1 MMSAKLWAPA
11 LTACALATSLA
22 LVGCSKD
29 PKDAQQGSA
38 AAQKM
43 PPTEVGV
50 IVAQPQSV
58 EQTVELSGRT
68 AAYQISEVRP
78 QASGVILKR
87 LFSEGSFVREGQ
99 PLYEIDSRI
108 NRASVESARANLT
121 RQQANLGRQE
131 ATIARQQA
139 NLGVLRV
146 KEGRYRQLVSSNAIS
161 KQEYDDAVAQVKL
174 AEADLAASKA
184 DFAGTQADINA
195 TQAELR
201 SAEVNLGYSTVRSPI
216 SGQSGRSSVTA
227 GALVTASQAN
237 ALVTIQQLDPIY
249 VDINQSSAELLRL
262 RQQLAQGSID
272 RSNNTKVRLKLEDGS
287 IYPVEGNLAFSDAS
301 VNPDTGSVT
310 LRAVFSNPNHLLLP
324 GMFANAQI
332 VQGVIPNAYLIPQAA
347 ITRTPTGQAMAM
359 LVNAKGQV
367 ESRPVTTS
375 GIQGQNWIVTEGLS
389 TGDKVIVDG
398 IAKVKAEQ
406 QVVAK
411 PYQPQAAAPQG
422 ANPKA
427 GQPKADEKAQ
437 PAQQNNT
444 TEQKATSA

>member
-29 PKDAQQGSA
+29 PKDAQQGGA

-58 EQTVELSGRT
+58 EQSVELSGRT
-68 AAYQISEVRP
+68 SAYQVSEVRP

-87 LFSEGSFVREGQ
+87 LFAEGSFVREGQ
-99 PLYEIDSRI
+99 PLYEIDSST
-108 NRASVESARANLT
+108 NRANLDNAKASLV
-121 RQQANLGRQE
+121 RQQANLNALQVK
-131 ATIARQQA
+131 A
-139 NLGVLRV
+139 N
-146 KEGRYRQLVSSNAIS
+146 RYRQLVGINAVS
-161 KQEYDDAVAQVKL
+161 KQEYDDLLAQIKL
-174 AEADLAASKA
+174 AEADIAAS
-184 DFAGTQADINA
+184 NA
-195 TQAELR
+195 VVKNAQID
-201 SAEVNLGYSTVRSPI
+201 LGYSTVRSPI

-227 GALVTASQAN
+227 GALVTANQAN

-287 IYPVEGNLAFSDAS
+287 TYPVEGNLAFSDAS

-359 LVNAKGQV
+359 LVNAKGAV
-367 ESRPVTTS
+367 EARPITTV
-375 GIQGQNWIVTEGLS
+375 GVQGQDWIVTQGLN

-398 IAKVKAEQ
+398 IAKVKPEQ

-422 ANPKA
+422 ATPAATQQKTGGA
-427 GQPKADEKAQ
+427 AQ
-437 PAQQNNT
+437 PAQQDKA
-444 TEQKATSA
+444 TEQKATSNA

>member
-11 LTACALATSLA
+11 LTACALATSIA

-29 PKDAQQGSA
+29 PKEAQQGA

-68 AAYQISEVRP
+68 SAYQISDVRP
-78 QASGVILKR
+78 QTSGVILKR
-87 LFSEGSFVREGQ
+87 LFTEGSFVREGQ
-99 PLYEIDSRI
+99 PLYEIDA
-108 NRASVESARANLT
+108 NTNRANLESAKAAVV
-121 RQQANLGRQE
+121 RQQANLNALQVK
-131 ATIARQQA
+131 A
-139 NLGVLRV
+139 N
-146 KEGRYRQLVSSNAIS
+146 RYRQLIGINAVS
-161 KQEYDDAVAQVKL
+161 KQEYDDLAAQVKL
-174 AEADLAASKA
+174 AEADVTAA
-184 DFAGTQADINA
+184 QASLKNA
-195 TQAELR
+195 QID
-201 SAEVNLGYSTVRSPI
+201 LGYSTVRSPI

-227 GALVTASQAN
+227 GALVTANQAN

-249 VDINQSSAELLRL
+249 VDINQSSTELLRL
-262 RQQLAQGSID
+262 RQQLSQGSID

-287 IYPVEGNLAFSDAS
+287 YYSVEGNLAFSDAS
-301 VNPDTGSVT
+301 VNPDTGTVT

-332 VQGVIPNAYLIPQAA
+332 VQGVIPNAILIPQAA

-359 LVNAKGQV
+359 LVNAKGAV
-367 ESRPVTTS
+367 EARPVTTS
-375 GIQGQNWIVTEGLS
+375 GVQGQNWIVTQGLQA
-389 TGDKVIVDG
+389 GEKVIVDG
-398 IAKVKAEQ
+398 IAKVKPEQ

-422 ANPKA
+422 QPAA
-427 GQPKADEKAQ
+427 GAQSGTAAQ
-437 PAQQNNT
+437 PAQQPKP
-444 TEQKATSA
+444 TEQKATSHA

>member
-11 LTACALATSLA
+11 LTACALATSIA

-29 PKDAQQGSA
+29 TKQAEQGA

-68 AAYQISEVRP
+68 SAYQISEVRP
-78 QASGVILKR
+78 QTNGVILKR
-87 LFSEGSFVREGQ
+87 LFTEGSFVREGQ
-99 PLYEIDSRI
+99 PLYEIDSSI
-108 NRASVESARANLT
+108 NRANLDSAKAALV
-121 RQQANLGRQE
+121 RQQANLNAYQVK
-131 ATIARQQA
+131 A
-139 NLGVLRV
+139 N
-146 KEGRYRQLVSSNAIS
+146 RYRQLVGINAVS
-161 KQEYDDAVAQVKL
+161 KQEYDDLIAQIKL
-174 AEADLAASKA
+174 AEADIAAS
-184 DFAGTQADINA
+184 NA
-195 TQAELR
+195 AVKNAQID
-201 SAEVNLGYSTVRSPI
+201 LGYSTVRSPI

-227 GALVTASQAN
+227 GALVTAGQAT

-262 RQQLAQGSID
+262 RQQLSQGSID

-287 IYPVEGNLAFSDAS
+287 NYPIEGNLAFSDAS
-301 VNPDTGSVT
+301 VNPNTGTVT

-367 ESRPVTTS
+367 EPRPITTS
-375 GIQGQNWIVTEGLS
+375 GVQGTDWIVTQGLQ

-398 IAKVKAEQ
+398 IAKVKPEQ
-406 QVVAK
+406 AVVAK
-411 PYQPQAAAPQG
+411 PYQPQAGAAKQG
-422 ANPKA
+422 AT
-427 GQPKADEKAQ
+427 Q
-437 PAQQNNT
+437 PAQQNKSS
-444 TEQKATSA
+444 EQKATSNT

>member
-11 LTACALATSLA
+11 LTACALATSIA

-29 PKDAQQGSA
+29 PKDAQQGGA
-38 AAQKM
+38 ATQKM

-58 EQTVELSGRT
+58 EQSVELSGRT
-68 AAYQISEVRP
+68 SAYQVSEVRP
-78 QASGVILKR
+78 QTSGVILKR
-87 LFSEGSFVREGQ
+87 LFTEGSFVREGQ
-99 PLYEIDSRI
+99 PLYEIDS
-108 NRASVESARANLT
+108 NTNRANLDSAKAALV
-121 RQQANLGRQE
+121 RQQANLNALQVK
-131 ATIARQQA
+131 A
-139 NLGVLRV
+139 N
-146 KEGRYRQLVSSNAIS
+146 RYRQLVGINAVS
-161 KQEYDDAVAQVKL
+161 KQEYDDLLAQIKL
-174 AEADLAASKA
+174 AEADIAAS
-184 DFAGTQADINA
+184 NA
-195 TQAELR
+195 AVKNAQID
-201 SAEVNLGYSTVRSPI
+201 LGYSTVRSPI

-262 RQQLAQGSID
+262 RQQLAEGSID

-287 IYPVEGNLAFSDAS
+287 TYPVEGNLAFSDAS

-332 VQGVIPNAYLIPQAA
+332 VQGIIPNAYLIPQAA

-359 LVNAKGQV
+359 LVNAKGAV
-367 ESRPVTTS
+367 EARPITTA
-375 GIQGQNWIVTEGLS
+375 GVQEQNWIVTQGLN

-398 IAKVKAEQ
+398 IAKVKPEQ

-411 PYQPQAAAPQG
+411 PYQPQASAPQSATPAAQKKTGG
-422 ANPKA
+422 A
-427 GQPKADEKAQ
+427 AQ
-437 PAQQNNT
+437 PAQQDKA
-444 TEQKATSA
+444 TEQKATSNV